1 MTTCQFRRRWWN
13 RPCGVASPCPT
24 HQPAAALRA
33 RMVADTEARAARAA
47 DQIRRRDVEN
57 AALLDV
63 TSPVSPLN
71 PIHTAGWTSGHDA
84 PSSHSHDSGGY
95 SSGGYT
101 GSSDSGSSSCGG
113 GGGE

>member
-1 MTTCQFRRRWWN
+1 MTTCQYRRRWWN

-33 RMVADTEARAARAA
+33 RMVADTEAKAARAA
-47 DQIRRRDVEN
+47 TEIRRREVEN

-63 TSPVSPLN
+63 ANPALN
-71 PIHTAGWTSGHDA
+71 PALWPSTYDA
-84 PSSHSHDSGGY
+84 PSSHSHDPG

-101 GSSDSGSSSCGG
+101 GSSDSGSSSSCGG
-113 GGGE
+113 GGE